1 MHDMFRNRSLL
12 KPASVVV
19 DLVVLVVGFFV
30 AHRIR
35 LGQWDISAYGDG
47 LEPVIV
53 VSVAVYSISLLLSGI
68 YSTHPRDMH
77 LKTVWTAG
85 IALTAGWAVSVLV
98 RFLISPS
105 MMAPRTVYVVHW
117 MLSLIGVLAWRGLLR
132 QFFDSTKPS
141 SDLRPIIPEVSIDDV
156 LGQKSVVIDRPAIQ
170 KYLSGRTVLVTGAG
184 GSIGAELT
192 KLLVEL
198 KPFRLVLVDVSEYA
212 LFQLEE
218 RIKGSDYSG
227 ELVFR
232 IADIRDVDI
241 MRSIFESTRPD
252 VVFHA
257 AAYKHVPLMERHPIE
272 AFRNNSVST
281 VSLIRLCEQFE
292 TEQFIFVSTDKVVD
306 PSSVLGATKRLG
318 EWYVRV
324 ADSTIRRK
332 IVRFGNVFGTQGS
345 VVELFAEQIAMGGPV
360 KVTHP
365 DMERY
370 FMSRHDACALIL
382 QTMLFEE
389 DSSTYML
396 RMGSPVSIV
405 WLAERMIELYG
416 RGKNR
421 IQIEF
426 TGVRPGEKITE
437 QLRSANEIP
446 HPTAHESIV
455 SLSSPAP
462 FSRTELD
469 TYLAHLETLAFGN
482 HPAELRKALFKDA
495 SIEMNVTS
503 QTRI

>member
-1 MHDMFRNRSLL
+1 MNSKRNFPKPLL
-12 KPASVVV
+12 FAI
-19 DLVVLVVGFFV
+19 DLMVLVVGFFV

-35 LGQWDISAYGDG
+35 LGEWDVTAYGSG
-47 LEPVIV
+47 LEPVVMI
-53 VSVAVYSISLLLSGI
+53 SVAVYSISLLISGI
-68 YSTHPRDMH
+68 YRTNPRDMR
-77 LKTVWTAG
+77 LKTVWTVG
-85 IALTAGWAVSVLV
+85 IALTVGWAVSVLIM
-98 RFLISPS
+98 FLISPR

-117 MLSLIGVLAWRGLLR
+117 MLSLIGVLGWRGVVK
-132 QFFDSTKPS
+132 QFFDSLNPS
-141 SDLRPIIPEVSIDDV
+141 DYSQRAVPEASIDDV
-156 LGQKSVVIDRPAIQ
+156 LGYDPVTIDEPAIQ

-192 KLLVEL
+192 KLLVDS
-198 KPFRLVLVDVSEYA
+198 KPFRLVLIDVSEYA

-218 RIKGSDYSG
+218 RIKASDYLG

-232 IADIRDVDI
+232 IADVRDVDI

-272 AFRNNSVST
+272 AFRNNTLST
-281 VSLIRLCEQFE
+281 VSLIHLCEQFE
-292 TEQFIFVSTDKVVD
+292 TEQFIFVSTDKVVE
-306 PSSVLGATKRLG
+306 PSSVLGATKRIG
-318 EWYVRV
+318 EWYVRA

-345 VVELFAEQIAMGGPV
+345 VVELFSQQIATGGPV
-360 KVTHP
+360 RVTHP

-382 QTMLFEE
+382 QTMLFDE

-396 RMGSPVSIV
+396 KMGSPVLIV
-405 WLAERMIELYG
+405 SLAERMISLYSQG
-416 RGKNR
+416 RDNVR
-421 IQIEF
+421 IVF

-437 QLRSANEIP
+437 QLRSRDEIP
-446 HPTAHESIV
+446 HPTSHDAIV
-455 SLSSPAP
+455 SLSSPAR

-469 TYLAHLETLAFGN
+469 TYISKLEELSSGN
-482 HPAELRKALFKDA
+482 NAAELRRALFREAAVDL
-495 SIEMNVTS
+495 SVIS
-503 QTRI
+503 QA

>member
-1 MHDMFRNRSLL
+1 MNPKRDFL
-12 KPASVVV
+12 KPLFFTN
-19 DLVVLVVGFFV
+19 DLIVLVVGFFV

-35 LGQWDISAYGDG
+35 LGEWDISVYGSG

-53 VSVAVYSISLLLSGI
+53 ISVAVYSVSLLVSGI
-68 YSTHPRDMH
+68 YRTRPRDMH
-77 LKTVWTAG
+77 LKTVWTVG
-85 IALTAGWAVSVLV
+85 IALTVGWAVSVLIM
-98 RFLISPS
+98 FLISPQ

-117 MLSLIGVLAWRGLLR
+117 MLSLIGVLAWRGVVK
-132 QFFDSTKPS
+132 QFFDSMNPSENFPRPVPEASIKDVLGHKP
-141 SDLRPIIPEVSIDDV
+141 VSIDE
-156 LGQKSVVIDRPAIQ
+156 PAIQ
-170 KYLSGRTVLVTGAG
+170 KYLAGRTVLVTGAG

-192 KLLVEL
+192 RLLVNS

-218 RIKGSDYSG
+218 RIRASDYLG
-227 ELVFR
+227 DLVFR
-232 IADIRDVDI
+232 IADVRDVDI

-272 AFRNNSVST
+272 AFRNNTLST
-281 VSLIRLCEQFE
+281 VSLIHLCEQFE
-292 TEQFIFVSTDKVVD
+292 TEQFIFVSTDKVVE
-306 PSSVLGATKRLG
+306 PSSVLGATKRIG
-318 EWYVRV
+318 EWYVRA

-345 VVELFAEQIAMGGPV
+345 VVELFAQQIAAGGPV
-360 KVTHP
+360 RVTHP

-396 RMGSPVSIV
+396 RMGAPVSIV
-405 WLAERMIELYG
+405 ALAERMISLYSRG
-416 RGKNR
+416 RDT
-421 IQIEF
+421 IEIVF
-426 TGVRPGEKITE
+426 TGVRPGEKISE
-437 QLRSANEIP
+437 QLRSKDEIP
-446 HPTAHESIV
+446 HPTPHEAIV

-462 FSRTELD
+462 FSRAELD
-469 TYLAHLETLAFGN
+469 TYISRLQDLSSGN
-482 HPAELRKALFKDA
+482 HPAELRKALFRKATVDLSTISSA
-495 SIEMNVTS
+495 RN
-503 QTRI
+503 